1 MSPGPPPLLRF
12 LPPRP
17 FLSSLDR
24 SPPYALKPRPRTR
37 LTNVETKKTH
47 AHVRGC
53 AAEPFRQTRPVV
65 TRREKEGE
73 EGEKAEEEDKDAL
86 QFNPL
91 GFTNASLDQQ
101 LQNNAQNDQGVFSDL
116 KKGRAGQDSH
126 VKPFFFSM
134 AGVWRLK

>member
-1 MSPGPPPLLRF
+1 M
-12 LPPRP
+12 
-17 FLSSLDR
+17 
-24 SPPYALKPRPRTR
+24 
-37 LTNVETKKTH
+37 
-47 AHVRGC
+47 RGC

-73 EGEKAEEEDKDAL
+73 EGEEAEEEDKDAL

-126 VKPFFFSM
+126 LKPFFRWL
-134 AGVWRLK
+134 GVWRLK